1 MPNRLSVLTQT
12 TVLAAFSG
20 LIDGDGG
27 SGTIDIYSGAQ
38 PALPED
44 TATGILLATIVLP
57 LPSFTIA
64 EGEGTGV
71 DPGPVLALTSGTAG
85 WFRIF
90 TATGRRVM
98 DGEVTLA
105 GGGGGIILANLD
117 LVAGSPV
124 DLVTLALAAAGGLP

>member
-57 LPSFTIA
+57 LPS
-64 EGEGTGV
+64 
-71 DPGPVLALTSGTAG
+71 P
-85 WFRIF
+85 
-90 TATGRRVM
+90 
-98 DGEVTLA
+98 
-105 GGGGGIILANLD
+105 
-117 LVAGSPV
+117 
-124 DLVTLALAAAGGLP
+124 